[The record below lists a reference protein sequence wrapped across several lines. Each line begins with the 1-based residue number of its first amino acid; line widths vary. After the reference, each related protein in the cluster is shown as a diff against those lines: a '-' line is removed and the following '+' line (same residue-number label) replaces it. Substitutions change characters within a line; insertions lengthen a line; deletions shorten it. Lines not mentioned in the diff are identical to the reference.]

1 MGVDFKTQS
10 LKVIKRILI
19 EKLYLLKKNQPSIY
33 NNIAKFILE
42 LEKKTLKED
51 KKLQF
56 RETRENSDVL
66 YIQRL
71 FKLFDYVYELMINH
85 DLKKNID
92 LGYLYFLKWNNLL
105 YYDLEIEVFKKIIVR
120 NSANK
125 PKYDIFEGDKERL
138 ETSLNDFFKMLS
150 NVEIEVLFLGFCF
163 WGILNEKLKE
173 NNEVLYISL
182 DKLPLINLKI
192 FKILADIINM
202 KKYNAERMDQN
213 KINGIYN
220 KIYDK
225 TEKFKIKIEPW
236 LYL

>member
-1 MGVDFKTQS
+1 
-10 LKVIKRILI
+10 
-19 EKLYLLKKNQPSIY
+19 
-33 NNIAKFILE
+33 
-42 LEKKTLKED
+42 
-51 KKLQF
+51 
-56 RETRENSDVL
+56 
-66 YIQRL
+66 
-71 FKLFDYVYELMINH
+71 MINH